1 MSKERKRD
9 ERPPA
14 AAGKEKDSRLGL
26 SLVQSLRCADA
37 SLQLLFGCGGSG
49 GFCSG
54 VGVFLG
60 EAFDAARGVQK
71 LLLSGKERVAVEQ
84 ISTFNRSPFMVER
97 VWKLFPHAQWT
108 VNGVIVG

>member
-37 SLQLLFGCGGSG
+37 SCSYFLAAAVAAVFAAASAYFLVKRSTRPAVSRSFCFPVKKGWQL
-49 GFCSG
+49 
-54 VGVFLG
+54 
-60 EAFDAARGVQK
+60 
-71 LLLSGKERVAVEQ
+71 EQ

-108 VNGVIVG
+108 VTA